1 MAVIPNYAGVR
12 MKILV
17 AVDGSKPSLDAV
29 DWLIAHAKQFREPPA
44 VQLLTVHAPIP
55 KLARFGL
62 RLKRADVA
70 KWYRGQGE
78 ANLKQAER
86 RLQRARLRYHAQI
99 HVGPVAETIVRHAK
113 RTKCGLIVIG
123 TSGMGA
129 AGNLLAASVAAKVL
143 DLATLPVLLAR

>member
-1 MAVIPNYAGVR
+1 

-29 DWLIAHAKQFREPPA
+29 DWLIAHVQQFREPPT
-44 VQLLTVHAPIP
+44 VQLLTVHEPIP
-55 KLARFGL
+55 RLARLGL
-62 RLKRADVA
+62 RMKKAEIA
-70 KWYRGQGE
+70 KWYRGQGA

-86 RLQRARLRYHAQI
+86 KLQRARLEYHAQV
-99 HVGPVAETIVRHAK
+99 HVGPVAETIVRHAR
-113 RTKCGLIVIG
+113 RTKCDLIVIG

-143 DLATLPVLLAR
+143 HLAKGPVLLAR

>member
-1 MAVIPNYAGVR
+1 MAVIPNYTGVR

-29 DWLIAHAKQFREPPA
+29 DWLIAHAQQFREPPA
-44 VQLLTVHAPIP
+44 VQLLTVHRPIP

-62 RLKRADVA
+62 RIKKAEVA
-70 KWYRGQGE
+70 KWYRGQGK

-113 RTKCGLIVIG
+113 RTKCDLIVIG

-143 DLATLPVLLAR
+143 DLATLPVLLAL